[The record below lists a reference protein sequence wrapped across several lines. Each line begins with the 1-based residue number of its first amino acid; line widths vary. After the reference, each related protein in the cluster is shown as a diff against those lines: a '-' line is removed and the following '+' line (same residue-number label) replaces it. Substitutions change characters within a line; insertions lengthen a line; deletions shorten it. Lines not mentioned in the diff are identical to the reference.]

1 MIPDLSVL
9 WVIFFVLL
17 LATILNGL
25 LFKPLIRV
33 MTAREAAVA
42 SARQLAERAA
52 TQARQASDEF
62 DARTRDARAELYRQM
77 EDARRAAL
85 ERRTQLLADTRQ
97 QAEASIAE
105 ATARLRAEAAE
116 ARSRLD
122 RDAEPWPPRSPSGC
136 LAAPLRRGPVH
147 HPAPPPAA
155 RSACESWRK
164 LARVW
169 AGLALCVVLWAG
181 VRGSRASRRRR

>member
-1 MIPDLSVL
+1 MGPIERRGWRPSGRPWYKLSFVRAAFRPALRRSCVIPDLSVL

-33 MTAREAAVA
+33 MAAREAAVA

-52 TQARQASDEF
+52 TQARAASDEF
-62 DARTRDARAELYRQM
+62 DARTREARAEVYRQM
-77 EDARRAAL
+77 EEARRAAL
-85 ERRTQLLADTRQ
+85 ERRTELLAETRG

-105 ATARLRAEAAE
+105 ATARVRAEAAE

-122 RDAEPWPPRSPSGC
+122 RDAET
-136 LAAPLRRGPVH
+136 LATTIT
-147 HPAPPPAA
+147 
-155 RSACESWRK
+155 E
-164 LARVW
+164 RVL
-169 AGLALCVVLWAG
+169 G
-181 VRGSRASRRRR
+181 RTAS